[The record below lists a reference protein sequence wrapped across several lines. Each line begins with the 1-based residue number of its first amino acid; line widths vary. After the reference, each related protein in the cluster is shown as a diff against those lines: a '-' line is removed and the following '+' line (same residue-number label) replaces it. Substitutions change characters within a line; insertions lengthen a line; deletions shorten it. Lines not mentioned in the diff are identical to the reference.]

1 MVLKYH
7 TMKIFAAALLCLL
20 PAICPAKDIEI
31 KLLQTSD
38 IHGNLFPENFITMTP
53 AQGGMSRISTIVK
66 NYREKY
72 GDNVILLDNGDIL
85 QGQPSVYYY
94 NYVDTLSPHITAQV
108 MNYMGYDAGNVGN
121 HDVETGRHTL
131 DRWAKD
137 CKMPI
142 LGANIL
148 DKNTGEPHFT
158 PYKVFE
164 RDGVKIA
171 VLGMI
176 TPAIPVWLSE
186 DIWEG
191 LTFVDMEESAR
202 QWIPIIKSKEN
213 PDIIIGLFHAGKS
226 GTVLSGFKENPSME
240 IARNVPGFDMILF
253 GHDHLVENRKIE
265 NIAGDSVLL
274 MNPANTGQVLT
285 DITLKL
291 SLDDNGKVIGKS
303 IDGTL
308 ADVNKYQPDK
318 EFMSLF
324 APQIDTIR
332 QYVSEPVG
340 FFTDSITSDD
350 VLFGPSKLIDLI
362 HEFQLES
369 TGADISFAAP
379 ISTNA
384 SIKAGTIHMSD
395 LFSLYKYENAL
406 YVLQLTGKEIK
417 DYLEFSYAL
426 WTDRIEKDGDHLLLF
441 KEQQGAGEAM
451 RAKLKNPPYNF
462 DSAAGIKYVVDVT
475 KPAGEK
481 ITITSMA
488 DGTPFDMDKTYKVAL
503 SSYRGNG
510 GGEHLTKGVGL
521 DSKGIADRIIYRSKT
536 DLRSIIADRIRKKG
550 RITPRTLDTW
560 KFIPEDVARKAAE
573 KDALL
578 LR

>member
-20 PAICPAKDIEI
+20 PAICPAKDVEI

-137 CKMPI
+137 CNMPI

-285 DITLKL
+285 DITLKVC
-291 SLDDNGKVIGKS
+291 LDDNGKVIGKS
-303 IDGTL
+303 IDGSL

-426 WTDRIEKDGDHLLLF
+426 WTDRIEKEGDHLLLF
-441 KEQQGAGEAM
+441 KEQQAAGEDM

-573 KDALL
+573 KDARL